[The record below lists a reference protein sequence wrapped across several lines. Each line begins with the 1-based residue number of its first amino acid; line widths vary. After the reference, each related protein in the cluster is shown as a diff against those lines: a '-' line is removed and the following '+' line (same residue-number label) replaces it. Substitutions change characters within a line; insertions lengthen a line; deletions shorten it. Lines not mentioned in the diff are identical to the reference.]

1 MSVTSKYKLFRA
13 LCSKD
18 EILLLYYSN
27 GEGGGF
33 MNLGGG
39 LYETARF
46 LMEKNDTIKKFILD
60 AASDYLKQYEIQKQE
75 FVKEL
80 YNQDPQ

>member
-1 MSVTSKYKLFRA
+1 MSVATKYRIFHR

-18 EILLLYYSN
+18 EVLLMYSSN

-39 LYETARF
+39 LFETAKF
-46 LMEKNDTIKKFILD
+46 LMEKNDTIKEFILV
-60 AASDYLKQYEIQKQE
+60 AAAGYLKQYEIQKQE

-80 YNQDPQ
+80 YNQD